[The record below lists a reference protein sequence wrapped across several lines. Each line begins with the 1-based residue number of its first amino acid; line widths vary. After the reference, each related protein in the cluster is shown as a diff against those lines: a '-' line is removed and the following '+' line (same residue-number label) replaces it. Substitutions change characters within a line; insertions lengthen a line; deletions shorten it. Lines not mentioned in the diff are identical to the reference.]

1 MVQLLQEPL
10 RRLIKKIKQHP
21 AALKLFVIC
30 GLAVFM
36 CCFVLPPPSSADCIA
51 NYGNHPDN
59 KQAGQL
65 GSETAIY
72 SDVNLSNKLNEIKTF
87 TNSNL
92 CYVSPGGDSAATYEP
107 IPYATTQLIQ
117 ANIKNKAASG
127 GAVAE
132 PLDIPS
138 WKQPPS
144 LPPIPK
150 EMAAQMQYNII
161 EQNMLNK
168 GKFVLLFHHSR
179 EKRQILQH
187 FFTPLSSEHLQ
198 GSEGMSHPKTI
209 PYNQSR
215 DHSTGGSHHSSDRGS
230 NSTSGKAGSHEA
242 PR

>member
-10 RRLIKKIKQHP
+10 RRHNKENQAASSSTKALWFAVLLCSC
-21 AALKLFVIC
+21 AALS
-30 GLAVFM
+30 
-36 CCFVLPPPSSADCIA
+36 PPSADCIA
-51 NYGNHPDN
+51 NYGNHPEN

-92 CYVSPGGDSAATYEP
+92 CYVSQGGDSAATYEP

-127 GAVAE
+127 GAIAE

-168 GKFVLLFHHSR
+168 GKTGSGLFLRFHHSHEKKTDIAKFLHSFVFRASSR
-179 EKRQILQH
+179 ERRNDPPQNHPLQPEPWSQHRRLAPQLRQRQQQH
-187 FFTPLSSEHLQ
+187 F
-198 GSEGMSHPKTI
+198 
-209 PYNQSR
+209 R
-215 DHSTGGSHHSSDRGS
+215 
-230 NSTSGKAGSHEA
+230 
-242 PR
+242 